1 MRKLSQLVLLADTT
15 SITRQGILLTMHG
28 TGKYYSRKDIPG
40 IFVRQNLKQQQQQN
54 KIFAKFSRVLVY
66 FDKGPLHRTL
76 LGTLTTHVF
85 RVLKDSIKVLTL

>member
-28 TGKYYSRKDIPG
+28 TGKDYSRKDIPG

-54 KIFAKFSRVLVY
+54 K
-66 FDKGPLHRTL
+66 PC
-76 LGTLTTHVF
+76 
-85 RVLKDSIKVLTL
+85 

>member
-28 TGKYYSRKDIPG
+28 TGKDYSRKDIPG
-40 IFVRQNLKQQQQQN
+40 IFVRQNLKQQQQN